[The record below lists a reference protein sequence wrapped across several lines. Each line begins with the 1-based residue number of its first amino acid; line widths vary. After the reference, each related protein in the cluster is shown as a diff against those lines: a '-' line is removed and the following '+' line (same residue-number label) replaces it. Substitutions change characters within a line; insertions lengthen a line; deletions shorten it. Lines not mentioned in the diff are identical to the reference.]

1 MILVKAFIWEN
12 QAKGLIYIDPEPML
26 YTVNLKLSE
35 IPNDKILVLEGM
47 DLVYAVLANARKE
60 RV

>member
-1 MILVKAFIWEN
+1 
-12 QAKGLIYIDPEPML
+12 ML